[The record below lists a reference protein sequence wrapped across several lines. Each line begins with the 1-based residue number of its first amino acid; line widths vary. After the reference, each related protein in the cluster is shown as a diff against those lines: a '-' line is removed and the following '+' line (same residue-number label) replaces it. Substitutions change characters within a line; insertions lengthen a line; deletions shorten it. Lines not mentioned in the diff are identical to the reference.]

1 MLSETHALQI
11 AGIESSPSLENN
23 CEPSNYSG

>member
-1 MLSETHALQI
+1 MLSETHALI

-23 CEPSNYSG
+23 CEPLNYSG